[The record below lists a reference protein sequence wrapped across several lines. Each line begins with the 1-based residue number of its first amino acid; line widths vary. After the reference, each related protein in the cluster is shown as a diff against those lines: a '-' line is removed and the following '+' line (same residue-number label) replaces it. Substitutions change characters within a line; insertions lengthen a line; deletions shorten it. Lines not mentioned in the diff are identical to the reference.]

1 MQGAVCSVVLIQP
14 EATGAG
20 MQYHPLNPDLFDITL
35 LLLGVTGLSLK
46 DVDGERRL
54 RRAAIWADLE
64 ATYGRSCS
72 FRVSPFS

>member
-1 MQGAVCSVVLIQP
+1 
-14 EATGAG
+14 
-20 MQYHPLNPDLFDITL
+20 MQYRPLNPDLFDITL